1 MESDPKAPWTI
12 KLHKE
17 NKSNNKDKSVTVY
30 AMKAYGETRGIAPLI
45 PYLRTDWRRVVLTS
59 LKGTVL
65 NITLRLRNETEADS
79 QQNAR
84 KNTLKFICR
93 K

>member
-1 MESDPKAPWTI
+1 MESDPKAPWPI

-17 NKSNNKDKSVTVY
+17 NKSNNKDKPVTVY
-30 AMKAYGETRGIAPLI
+30 ATKAYGETRGIAPLI
-45 PYLRTDWRRVVLTS
+45 PYLRTDWRRVVFTL
-59 LKGTVL
+59 LKGTL
-65 NITLRLRNETEADS
+65 PNITLRLRNETKADS

-84 KNTLKFICR
+84 KSTPKFICW